1 MWGCMRACWNADYA
15 FVPPLIE
22 IMLQLMQVRQSLTQ
36 LLREITEA
44 PAHILLQDLR
54 PRGVILLQ
62 KRDHRRDICT
72 LSAWLIKKA
81 HRCGAA

>member
-1 MWGCMRACWNADYA
+1 MYA
-15 FVPPLIE
+15 RLLEGRLRVRSTANRRE
-22 IMLQLMQVRQSLTQ
+22 ILLQLMQVRQSLTQ

-81 HRCGAA
+81 RRCGAV